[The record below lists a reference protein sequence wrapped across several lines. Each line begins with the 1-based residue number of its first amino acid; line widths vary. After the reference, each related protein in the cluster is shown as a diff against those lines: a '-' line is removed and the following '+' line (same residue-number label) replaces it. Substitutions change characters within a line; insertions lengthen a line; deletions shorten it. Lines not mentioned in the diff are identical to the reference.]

1 MELHML
7 KSSWNNA
14 QNPGKTIA
22 ELNEMTRIKNHPTLK
37 RLRLKLVIEA
47 IWLIAFLAFYYDAFD
62 GQDKPMWL
70 HLLLIPSLLFYLI
83 TSIWGYYT
91 LQHFSTTTSIRQAF
105 IQFMKRLKWLF
116 RLSLIS
122 SIVFGSSLVLYFTWN
137 IELTIT
143 KHSMLVGI
151 TVTAIVLYIV
161 SFTHWKSRI
170 RHIKKA
176 LETIDLED
184 K

>member
-14 QNPGKTIA
+14 QNPGKSIT

-83 TSIWGYYT
+83 TSLWGYYT
-91 LQHFSTTTSIRQAF
+91 LQHFITTTSIRQVF
-105 IQFMKRLKWLF
+105 IQFTTRLKWLF
-116 RLSLIS
+116 RLSMIS
-122 SIVFGSSLVLYFTWN
+122 SIVFGSSLVFYFTWS
-137 IELTIT
+137 IDLTLT
-143 KHSMLVGI
+143 KQSILVGI
-151 TVTAIVLYIV
+151 TVTAIALYFV
-161 SFTHWKSRI
+161 SFAHWKSRI
-170 RHIKKA
+170 SHLKKA
-176 LETIDLED
+176 LETFDMVD